1 LFSLACGG
9 TYDSIRGT
17 ISSPNYPNNYFRDS
31 ECIWIL
37 KSSVGNRVSLNFIA
51 FELEE
56 DEFCNEDYVEVRE
69 GDSMGPVLGIFC
81 GPNLPSNITSGA
93 SLWVK
98 FRSNSLGSA
107 KGFTADFKYGMFII
121 TYYRNL

>member
-31 ECIWIL
+31 ECVWIL

-81 GPNLPSNITSGA
+81 GLNLPSNITSGT

-98 FRSNSLGSA
+98 FRSNSFDSA
-107 KGFTADFKYGMFII
+107 KGFTADFKYGIFII
-121 TYYRNL
+121 VGHRNS